1 LRTEAAP
8 PAAFTV
14 IVRGARRFALLVAI
28 LGLAFIVVFGFIEPS
43 SVRGI
48 FAGYSTYR
56 RLRLTELCNES

>member
-1 LRTEAAP
+1 LRTETGR
-8 PAAFTV
+8 PAGFTV
-14 IVRGARRFALLVAI
+14 ILRGARRFALLVDI
-28 LGLAFIVVFGFIEPS
+28 LGLAFIVVFGFIQPS